1 MLSSPVEGNVS
12 EYNKFREGRIISRYQ
27 NFNDAD
33 LSGAKLSG
41 ANLSKAAILLLTS
54 LSLLS
59 DLFL

>member
-1 MLSSPVEGNVS
+1 MEGNVS
-12 EYNKFREGRIISRYQ
+12 EYNKFRKGRIISRYQ